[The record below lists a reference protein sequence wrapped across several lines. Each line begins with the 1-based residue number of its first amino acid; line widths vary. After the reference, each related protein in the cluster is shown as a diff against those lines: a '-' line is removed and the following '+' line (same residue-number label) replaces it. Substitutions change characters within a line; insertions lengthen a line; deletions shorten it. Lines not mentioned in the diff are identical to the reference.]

1 MRRHRTI
8 SRKSAKPQHGSTTK
22 PGRNNVPA
30 AARPASST
38 LADLQEQV
46 SALTRELA
54 QALEQQAATAEVLRV
69 ISSSPGELD
78 PVFKAML
85 KNATRVCGAKFGV
98 LFRYDGGLFH
108 PTAMLDVPPAFA
120 DFLVRQGGFPP
131 LPGRQFGRL
140 CQTKNVI
147 HVADVASEPGPLP
160 SFRYGGARST
170 IAVPLLNE
178 DELVGAFFIYR
189 TEVRPFTDK
198 QIELVKNFAAQAV
211 IAIENTRLLSELRES
226 LQQQTATADV
236 LKVIS
241 RSTFD
246 LKSVLNTLIES
257 AVRLCEADQGV
268 IGRPRGATYYFE
280 ATYGVSRVCRVHGK
294 SPCKN

>member
-1 MRRHRTI
+1 M
-8 SRKSAKPQHGSTTK
+8 AQE
-22 PGRNNVPA
+22 A
-30 AARPASST
+30 AT
-38 LADLQEQV
+38 DLEC
-46 SALTRELA
+46 RLA
-54 QALEQQAATAEVLRV
+54 QAQRELSDALERQAATDEVLRI

-120 DFLVRQGGFPP
+120 DFLVRQGAFPP

-140 CQTKNVI
+140 CQTKSVI
-147 HVADVASEPGPLP
+147 HVADVASEPGPPP
-160 SFRYGGARST
+160 SLRYGGARST

-198 QIELVKNFAAQAV
+198 QIDLVKNFANQAV
-211 IAIENTRLLSELRES
+211 IAIENTRLLNELRES
-226 LQQQTATADV
+226 LAQQTATSEV
-236 LKVIS
+236 LQVIS
-241 RSTFD
+241 SSPGELEPVFQAMLANAT
-246 LKSVLNTLIES
+246 
-257 AVRLCEADQGV
+257 RLCAAKFGV
-268 IGRPRGATYYFE
+268 LWLEPISKLLTAVDPI
-280 ATYGVSRVCRVHGK
+280 
-294 SPCKN
+294 

>member
-108 PTAMLDVPPAFA
+108 PTVMLDVPPALA
-120 DFLVRQGGFPP
+120 DFLVRQGAFPP

-170 IAVPLLNE
+170 IAVPLLNK

-189 TEVRPFTDK
+189 TEVQPFTDK
-198 QIELVKNFAAQAV
+198 EIEFVKNFANQAV
-211 IAIENTRLLSELRES
+211 IAIENTRLLNELRES

>member
-1 MRRHRTI
+1 MG
-8 SRKSAKPQHGSTTK
+8 HGTTAMAQE
-22 PGRNNVPA
+22 A
-30 AARPASST
+30 AT
-38 LADLQEQV
+38 NLECQ
-46 SALTRELA
+46 LA
-54 QALEQQAATAEVLRV
+54 QAQRELSEALERQAATDEVLRI

-78 PVFKAML
+78 PVFEAML

-108 PTAMLDVPPAFA
+108 PAAMLDVPPAFA
-120 DFLVRQGGFPP
+120 DFLVRQGGFAP

-170 IAVPLLNE
+170 IAVPLLNK

-189 TEVRPFTDK
+189 TEVQPFTDK
-198 QIELVKNFAAQAV
+198 EIEFVKNFANQAV
-211 IAIENTRLLSELRES
+211 IAIENTRLLNDLRES
-226 LQQQTATADV
+226 LAQQTATSDV

-246 LKSVLNTLIES
+246 LKAVLRTLVES
-257 AVRLCEADQGV
+257 AA
-268 IGRPRGATYYFE
+268 P
-280 ATYGVSRVCRVHGK
+280 
-294 SPCKN
+294 